1 MQNDLRN
8 SQDILRILRESLDQ
22 NEVDKAR
29 SLIGTLPSYISQL
42 NELKEGSQKISDGI
56 NEYGS
61 EAIDKLYNKGN
72 DGLNALDELSEA
84 KDEIVK
90 SSKEY
95 GCFSGKDDS
104 MKGST
109 KFIMKTKEIKYET
122 PKEETPKEDSEEKT
136 GFLAWLKRLLGLE

>member
-1 MQNDLRN
+1 M
-8 SQDILRILRESLDQ
+8 
-22 NEVDKAR
+22 
-29 SLIGTLPSYISQL
+29 
-42 NELKEGSQKISDGI
+42 
-56 NEYGS
+56 
-61 EAIDKLYNKGN
+61 
-72 DGLNALDELSEA
+72 
-84 KDEIVK
+84 K